1 MSIGKKRWQNYI
13 DGEWC
18 DPHGGDWIPIEDP
31 ATTEVVLEAPRGQ
44 KGDIDAAVA
53 AARRAIDSRAIY
65 EMAPHDRM
73 ILLLRVAAEL
83 RKLVGEIVPVIVA
96 ENGKSVSFA
105 QDEVEDAARYFEYYA
120 GLAGKL
126 HGRQIPLGE
135 GFLDYTQLVPM
146 GVIGT
151 IIPWNFPLE
160 LAGRDLAPALA
171 CGNAVVVKSPELCPI
186 SLYYLAIACE
196 RAGMPKG
203 YYNVVCGYGNEA
215 GEALASHPGID
226 QIVFTGSVETGK
238 RVAANA
244 AKSLI
249 PCVLELGG
257 KGAGI
262 VYADADLDAVAHS
275 AGIGIYAFGGQ
286 VCSAGSRLIVHK
298 SVEKALTEKLV
309 AWVGKRTMGPGTED
323 HFFTPLISRPQ
334 RDKAEAFCTSAVEA
348 GGRAVIGGK
357 RPEKLKGYYLEPTI
371 ISNVGPDSK
380 IAQNEVFG
388 PVLTMLT
395 FDTPEEAL
403 KIANGTN
410 YGLTAGVYTKDL
422 KLAHWTADRLQ
433 AGSVYV
439 NKWYAGGMEAP
450 FGGFKKSGFGRV
462 KSVDALAHYY
472 QVRNVAIKL

>member
-1 MSIGKKRWQNYI
+1 MNIGKKRWQNYI
-13 DGEWC
+13 DGQWR
-18 DPHGGDWIPIEDP
+18 DPAGGDWIPIEDP

-44 KGDIDAAVA
+44 KADIDEAVH
-53 AARRAIDSRAIY
+53 AARRAIDSRAVY

-73 ILLLRVAAEL
+73 ILLLKVASEL
-83 RKLVGEIVPVIVA
+83 RKMVDEIAPVIVA
-96 ENGKSVSFA
+96 ENGKSISFA
-105 QDEVEDAARYFEYYA
+105 RDEVEDAARYFEYYA

-146 GVIGT
+146 GVIGV

-186 SLYYLAIACE
+186 SLCYLAIACE
-196 RAGMPKG
+196 RAGLPKG
-203 YYNVVCGYGNEA
+203 YYNVVCGFGHEA
-215 GEALASHPGID
+215 GEALASHDGID
-226 QIVFTGSVETGK
+226 QVVFTGSIETGK

-262 VYADADLDAVAHS
+262 VYPDADLDAVAHS
-275 AGIGIYAFGGQ
+275 AGIGIYAFAGQ

-334 RDKAEAFCTSAVEA
+334 RDKAEAFCVSAVEA

-357 RPEKLKGYYLEPTI
+357 HPEKLKGYYLEPTI
-371 ISNVGPDSK
+371 IAGVGPDSK

-403 KIANGTN
+403 KIANGTD

-439 NKWYAGGMEAP
+439 NKWFAGGMEAP

-462 KSVDALAHYY
+462 KSVDALAHFY